1 MLLELF
7 RNHKRWLM
15 FIAMIL
21 VIPSFVVTG
30 IYSYNRMMS
39 DDGAIA
45 KVDDVSITPQQYDEV
60 KRQQLDNLRQRLGEN
75 FKSNL
80 LDTAEGRWA
89 VLQSI
94 MNERS
99 LMGEVAKEF
108 VSVPEE
114 TAIEVIKTYPA
125 FQENGKFSA
134 ELYQNYL
141 ASTGYS
147 DQYFVERVRQD
158 VSRQLLTAAFTR
170 TAGAPES
177 VVKEVNKLLT
187 EKRTMEVMAF
197 NADDYKKGVTVT
209 QALAKDYWTKNP
221 KAFAMPDE
229 ADVEYVVFSPE
240 LFKNVEPTKEDIE
253 TFYAQNRNRFNAPEE
268 RRASHILIDLKDG
281 KDAAKKKAEEILKEV
296 KADPK
301 KFAELAKKY
310 SADAGSAKDG
320 GDLNWFGKGVM
331 VPAFEEA
338 VYKAKKGEIVGPVET
353 DFGFHIIE
361 VTDIKGQHVR
371 PLAEVRDEIVRLY
384 QEQHSQE
391 KFGTEAENFTNMVYE
406 QSDSLQPVADKYG
419 MKIETVKNVTP
430 EKVTDPALAKLFNDH
445 VLESIFSDEVAREK
459 RNTQAIEV
467 GNNQLVSARVVNFRP
482 AHTKPF
488 DEAKAGIIEMLT
500 QQKAL
505 EKAGEAAGKLIAAFE
520 KGDMA
525 QAKFVNPTV
534 VSRSAPGNATIN
546 LVNAV
551 MRADITKLPAYVGV
565 ADGNVYRIVKI
576 TKSETPEVTEA
587 ALSGLRNEL
596 QQMLSRADESAY
608 YGQLRAKHKAE
619 VLNKNYLPDAE
630 DKLPGSAE

>member
-209 QALAKDYWTKNP
+209 EAQAKDYWTKNP

-240 LFKNVEPTKEDIE
+240 
-253 TFYAQNRNRFNAPEE
+253 
-268 RRASHILIDLKDG
+268 
-281 KDAAKKKAEEILKEV
+281 
-296 KADPK
+296 
-301 KFAELAKKY
+301 
-310 SADAGSAKDG
+310 
-320 GDLNWFGKGVM
+320 
-331 VPAFEEA
+331 
-338 VYKAKKGEIVGPVET
+338 
-353 DFGFHIIE
+353 
-361 VTDIKGQHVR
+361 
-371 PLAEVRDEIVRLY
+371 PL
-384 QEQHSQE
+384 
-391 KFGTEAENFTNMVYE
+391 
-406 QSDSLQPVADKYG
+406 
-419 MKIETVKNVTP
+419 
-430 EKVTDPALAKLFNDH
+430 
-445 VLESIFSDEVAREK
+445 
-459 RNTQAIEV
+459 
-467 GNNQLVSARVVNFRP
+467 
-482 AHTKPF
+482 
-488 DEAKAGIIEMLT
+488 
-500 QQKAL
+500 
-505 EKAGEAAGKLIAAFE
+505 
-520 KGDMA
+520 
-525 QAKFVNPTV
+525 
-534 VSRSAPGNATIN
+534 
-546 LVNAV
+546 
-551 MRADITKLPAYVGV
+551 
-565 ADGNVYRIVKI
+565 
-576 TKSETPEVTEA
+576 
-587 ALSGLRNEL
+587 
-596 QQMLSRADESAY
+596 
-608 YGQLRAKHKAE
+608 
-619 VLNKNYLPDAE
+619 
-630 DKLPGSAE
+630 

>member
-209 QALAKDYWTKNP
+209 QAQAKDYWTKNP

-240 LFKNVEPTKEDIE
+240 LFKNVEPTKQDIE

-268 RRASHILIDLKDG
+268 RRASQ
-281 KDAAKKKAEEILKEV
+281 
-296 KADPK
+296 
-301 KFAELAKKY
+301 FQ
-310 SADAGSAKDG
+310 ADAWQRAFTGSELG
-320 GDLNWFGKGVM
+320 GIFSAIML
-331 VPAFEEA
+331 
-338 VYKAKKGEIVGPVET
+338 IVTFCLVDMFDTIGT
-353 DFGFHIIE
+353 
-361 VTDIKGQHVR
+361 
-371 PLAEVRDEIVRLY
+371 LY
-384 QEQHSQE
+384 GTASQ
-391 KFGTEAENFTNMVYE
+391 ANMLDKNGDPINVN
-406 QSDSLQPVADKYG
+406 QCMTSDSVA
-419 MKIETVKNVTP
+419 TVAGAVCGTSTCTTF
-430 EKVTDPALAKLFNDH
+430 V
-445 VLESIFSDEVAREK
+445 ES
-459 RNTQAIEV
+459 
-467 GNNQLVSARVVNFRP
+467 
-482 AHTKPF
+482 
-488 DEAKAGIIEMLT
+488 
-500 QQKAL
+500 
-505 EKAGEAAGKLIAAFE
+505 AAGVGAGGRTGL
-520 KGDMA
+520 
-525 QAKFVNPTV
+525 TSLV
-534 VSRSAPGNATIN
+534 VAICF
-546 LVNAV
+546 AV
-551 MRADITKLPAYVGV
+551 
-565 ADGNVYRIVKI
+565 
-576 TKSETPEVTEA
+576 
-587 ALSGLRNEL
+587 
-596 QQMLSRADESAY
+596 
-608 YGQLRAKHKAE
+608 
-619 VLNKNYLPDAE
+619 
-630 DKLPGSAE
+630 

>member
-209 QALAKDYWTKNP
+209 QAQAKDYWTKNP

-240 LFKNVEPTKEDIE
+240 LFKNVEPTKQDIE

-268 RRASHILIDLKDG
+268 RRASHILIDLKAG

-310 SADAGSAKDG
+310 SADTGSAKDG

-361 VTDIKGQHVR
+361 VTDI
-371 PLAEVRDEIVRLY
+371 
-384 QEQHSQE
+384 
-391 KFGTEAENFTNMVYE
+391 
-406 QSDSLQPVADKYG
+406 
-419 MKIETVKNVTP
+419 
-430 EKVTDPALAKLFNDH
+430 
-445 VLESIFSDEVAREK
+445 
-459 RNTQAIEV
+459 
-467 GNNQLVSARVVNFRP
+467 
-482 AHTKPF
+482 
-488 DEAKAGIIEMLT
+488 
-500 QQKAL
+500 
-505 EKAGEAAGKLIAAFE
+505 
-520 KGDMA
+520 
-525 QAKFVNPTV
+525 
-534 VSRSAPGNATIN
+534 
-546 LVNAV
+546 
-551 MRADITKLPAYVGV
+551 
-565 ADGNVYRIVKI
+565 
-576 TKSETPEVTEA
+576 
-587 ALSGLRNEL
+587 
-596 QQMLSRADESAY
+596 
-608 YGQLRAKHKAE
+608 
-619 VLNKNYLPDAE
+619 
-630 DKLPGSAE
+630 